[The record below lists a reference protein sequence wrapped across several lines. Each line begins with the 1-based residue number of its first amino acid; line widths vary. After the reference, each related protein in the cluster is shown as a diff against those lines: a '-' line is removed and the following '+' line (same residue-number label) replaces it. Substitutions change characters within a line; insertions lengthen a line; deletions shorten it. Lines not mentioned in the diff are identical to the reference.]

1 VRVGVI
7 LAASVLG
14 GIGLPGVGGGQ
25 RVRQI
30 DAGWTGGPVPGLRAA
45 IGAGLLAVGW
55 LVLGAVAGGASAAEL
70 EIGDGSLLGPDSNL
84 TVVVEPIHGVGTD
97 ASPSVATPA
106 TDDASVVAGLP
117 VLSGVAD
124 AATVQKFTEPVLESV
139 EPVLKSV
146 EPVLAVVEPALESVE
161 PVLETVEPVL
171 EAVEPLESVELV
183 LDVIEPVLESVE
195 PVLEAVGVEATV
207 FGKQSESIQVA
218 PEPALAV
225 RCGAGCDPGAA
236 EPPTYVRGDFRS
248 TNTPSAAAIAMADPA
263 RHAPGPSA
271 PLAPL
276 IPTETV
282 APGASGSIALPGDVA
297 QRGWASCA
305 STHTMPPGND
315 IAPAAPAFDSDSTP
329 D

>member
-1 VRVGVI
+1 
-7 LAASVLG
+7 
-14 GIGLPGVGGGQ
+14 
-25 RVRQI
+25 VRQI

-106 TDDASVVAGLP
+106 ADDASVVAGLP

-146 EPVLAVVEPALESVE
+146 EPVLEAVEPALESVE
-161 PVLETVEPVL
+161 Q
-171 EAVEPLESVELV
+171 V

-225 RCGAGCDPGAA
+225 RCGTGCDPGAA

>member
-106 TDDASVVAGLP
+106 ADDASVVAGLP

-124 AATVQKFTEPVLESV
+124 AATVQKFTEPVLQ
-139 EPVLKSV
+139 
-146 EPVLAVVEPALESVE
+146 
-161 PVLETVEPVL
+161 
-171 EAVEPLESVELV
+171 AVEPLESAELV

-218 PEPALAV
+218 PESALAV
-225 RCGAGCDPGAA
+225 RCGTGCDPGAA

-248 TNTPSAAAIAMADPA
+248 TNTRSAAAIAMSDPA

>member
-146 EPVLAVVEPALESVE
+146 EPVL
-161 PVLETVEPVL
+161 
-171 EAVEPLESVELV
+171 
-183 LDVIEPVLESVE
+183 ESVE

-225 RCGAGCDPGAA
+225 RCGTGCDPGAA

>member
-106 TDDASVVAGLP
+106 ADDASVVAGLP

-124 AATVQKFTEPVLESV
+124 AATVQKFTEPLLESV

-146 EPVLAVVEPALESVE
+146 EPVLA
-161 PVLETVEPVL
+161 TVEPVL
-171 EAVEPLESVELV
+171 QAVEPALESVELV
-183 LDVIEPVLESVE
+183 LDVTEPVLESVE

-236 EPPTYVRGDFRS
+236 EPSTYVRGDFRS

>member
-1 VRVGVI
+1 
-7 LAASVLG
+7 
-14 GIGLPGVGGGQ
+14 
-25 RVRQI
+25 VRQI

-106 TDDASVVAGLP
+106 ADDASVVAGLP

-146 EPVLAVVEPALESVE
+146 EPVLATVEPALESVE
-161 PVLETVEPVL
+161 PVLEAVEPALESVEPVLEAVEPVL

-183 LDVIEPVLESVE
+183 LDVTEPVLESVE

-225 RCGAGCDPGAA
+225 RCGTGCDPGAA

>member
-1 VRVGVI
+1 
-7 LAASVLG
+7 
-14 GIGLPGVGGGQ
+14 VGGGQ

-30 DAGWTGGPVPGLRAA
+30 DAGWTGGPVLGLRAA

-146 EPVLAVVEPALESVE
+146 EPVLA
-161 PVLETVEPVL
+161 TVEPVL
-171 EAVEPLESVELV
+171 ASVEPLESVELV

-225 RCGAGCDPGAA
+225 RCGTGCDPGAA

-276 IPTETV
+276 IPTKTV

>member
-146 EPVLAVVEPALESVE
+146 EPVL
-161 PVLETVEPVL
+161 
-171 EAVEPLESVELV
+171 
-183 LDVIEPVLESVE
+183 ESVE

-236 EPPTYVRGDFRS
+236 EPSTYVRGDFRS

-276 IPTETV
+276 IPTKTV

>member
-124 AATVQKFTEPVLESV
+124 AATVQKLTEPVLESV

-146 EPVLAVVEPALESVE
+146 
-161 PVLETVEPVL
+161 
-171 EAVEPLESVELV
+171 
-183 LDVIEPVLESVE
+183 EPVLESVE

-236 EPPTYVRGDFRS
+236 EPSTYVRGDFRS

>member
-1 VRVGVI
+1 
-7 LAASVLG
+7 
-14 GIGLPGVGGGQ
+14 
-25 RVRQI
+25 VRQI

-106 TDDASVVAGLP
+106 ADDASVVAGLP

-146 EPVLAVVEPALESVE
+146 
-161 PVLETVEPVL
+161 
-171 EAVEPLESVELV
+171 
-183 LDVIEPVLESVE
+183 EPVLESVE

-236 EPPTYVRGDFRS
+236 EPSTYVRGDFRS

-276 IPTETV
+276 IPTKTV

>member
-106 TDDASVVAGLP
+106 EDDASVVAGLS

-146 EPVLAVVEPALESVE
+146 EPVL
-161 PVLETVEPVL
+161 
-171 EAVEPLESVELV
+171 EAVEPALESVELV
-183 LDVIEPVLESVE
+183 LDVTEPVLESVE

-236 EPPTYVRGDFRS
+236 EPSTYVRGDFRS

>member
-106 TDDASVVAGLP
+106 ADDASVVAGLP

-146 EPVLAVVEPALESVE
+146 EPVL
-161 PVLETVEPVL
+161 
-171 EAVEPLESVELV
+171 
-183 LDVIEPVLESVE
+183 ESVE

-225 RCGAGCDPGAA
+225 RCGTGCDPGAA

>member
-139 EPVLKSV
+139 EP
-146 EPVLAVVEPALESVE
+146 
-161 PVLETVEPVL
+161 
-171 EAVEPLESVELV
+171 LESVELV

-236 EPPTYVRGDFRS
+236 EPSTYVRGDFRS

>member
-106 TDDASVVAGLP
+106 ADDASVVAGLP

-146 EPVLAVVEPALESVE
+146 
-161 PVLETVEPVL
+161 
-171 EAVEPLESVELV
+171 
-183 LDVIEPVLESVE
+183 EPVLESVE

-236 EPPTYVRGDFRS
+236 EPSTYVRGDFRS

>member
-146 EPVLAVVEPALESVE
+146 EPVL
-161 PVLETVEPVL
+161 
-171 EAVEPLESVELV
+171 
-183 LDVIEPVLESVE
+183 ESVE

-236 EPPTYVRGDFRS
+236 EPSTYVRGDFRS

>member
-146 EPVLAVVEPALESVE
+146 EPVLA
-161 PVLETVEPVL
+161 T
-171 EAVEPLESVELV
+171 
-183 LDVIEPVLESVE
+183 VE

-236 EPPTYVRGDFRS
+236 EPSTYVRGDFRS

-315 IAPAAPAFDSDSTP
+315 IAPAAPTFDSDSTP

>member
-146 EPVLAVVEPALESVE
+146 EPVLA
-161 PVLETVEPVL
+161 T
-171 EAVEPLESVELV
+171 
-183 LDVIEPVLESVE
+183 VE

-236 EPPTYVRGDFRS
+236 EPSTYVRGDFRS

>member
-97 ASPSVATPA
+97 ASPSFATPA
-106 TDDASVVAGLP
+106 ADDASVVAGLP

-146 EPVLAVVEPALESVE
+146 EPVLA
-161 PVLETVEPVL
+161 T
-171 EAVEPLESVELV
+171 
-183 LDVIEPVLESVE
+183 VE

-218 PEPALAV
+218 PESALAV
-225 RCGAGCDPGAA
+225 RCGTGCDTGAA

-282 APGASGSIALPGDVA
+282 APGASGSIALPSDVA

-305 STHTMPPGND
+305 LSTHTMPPGND

>member
-146 EPVLAVVEPALESVE
+146 EPVL
-161 PVLETVEPVL
+161 
-171 EAVEPLESVELV
+171 
-183 LDVIEPVLESVE
+183 ESVE

>member
-146 EPVLAVVEPALESVE
+146 EPVL
-161 PVLETVEPVL
+161 
-171 EAVEPLESVELV
+171 
-183 LDVIEPVLESVE
+183 ESVE

-225 RCGAGCDPGAA
+225 RCGTGCDPGAA
-236 EPPTYVRGDFRS
+236 EPSTYVRGDFRS

>member
-124 AATVQKFTEPVLESV
+124 AATVQKFTEPLLESV

-146 EPVLAVVEPALESVE
+146 
-161 PVLETVEPVL
+161 
-171 EAVEPLESVELV
+171 
-183 LDVIEPVLESVE
+183 EPVLESVE

-236 EPPTYVRGDFRS
+236 EPSTYVRGDFRS

>member
-146 EPVLAVVEPALESVE
+146 EPVLES
-161 PVLETVEPVL
+161 
-171 EAVEPLESVELV
+171 VEPLESVELV

-207 FGKQSESIQVA
+207 FGKQSESIHVA
-218 PEPALAV
+218 REPALAV

-236 EPPTYVRGDFRS
+236 EPSTYVRGDFRS

-315 IAPAAPAFDSDSTP
+315 IAPAAPTFDSDSTP